1 MGEPTAPGAGAVA
14 ELLVVGASHRSADS
28 ALRDRLFVREA
39 DVAPFLAGL
48 RDAGMRQALVLSTCD
63 RVEVHAAD
71 PAPDRAAAAIAAA
84 FAARGGVTP
93 AELGPALR
101 RHDGMAALRH
111 VFEVASSLDSVVVG
125 EPQVLGQLKEAHRT
139 ARAAGVVG
147 SELEG
152 AMQAAYACAKRV
164 RSETAIA
171 IGPVSLAATAVQV
184 ARDLHG
190 NLGAAQALL
199 IGGGDVGALLVDQ
212 FRLAGLT
219 HLTVAAPSAARAAI
233 AARRHGSA
241 AVTFDQLAEAL
252 ADADIVVAAAGLGR
266 WLLDRTT
273 VERAL
278 RTRRQRPIFL
288 IDAGLPGDIEPAVDA
303 LENAFRYDLDDL
315 DRVARASRAGRA
327 EAAAAG
333 ARIVDECVALWSDDR
348 AARAAVPLL
357 TALRGHFEAARHE
370 VLARAG
376 EADAAEATR
385 LLVNRL
391 LHEPYA
397 GLRAAASSGMDPA
410 ALAALVKRLYP
421 LGAAEA
427 DDDGESD
434 R

>member
-28 ALRDRLFVREA
+28 ALRDRLFVREG
-39 DVAPFLAGL
+39 DVASFLAGL

-71 PAPDRAAAAIAAA
+71 PVPYRAAAAIAAA
-84 FAARGGVTP
+84 LAMQGGVAP
-93 AELGPALR
+93 VELEPALR
-101 RHDGMAALRH
+101 RRDGAAALRH
-111 VFEVASSLDSVVVG
+111 VFEVAASLDSVVVG
-125 EPQVLGQLKEAHRT
+125 EPQVLGQLKDDHRI
-139 ARAAGVVG
+139 ARAAGIVG

-152 AMQAAYACAKRV
+152 AMQAAYACSKRV

-171 IGPVSLAATAVQV
+171 IGPVSLAATAVQA

-190 NLGAAQALL
+190 DLGAAYALL
-199 IGGGDVGALLVDQ
+199 VGGGDVGALLIDQ
-212 FRLAGLT
+212 FRLAGLAP
-219 HLTVAAPSAARAAI
+219 LTVSAPSAARAAI
-233 AARRHGSA
+233 AARRHASA
-241 AVTFDQLAEAL
+241 AVTFDQLAAAL
-252 ADADIVVAAAGLGR
+252 AEADIVVEAAGLGR
-266 WLLDRTT
+266 CLVDRAM

-288 IDAGLPGDIEPAVDA
+288 IDAGLHGDIEPAVDT

-315 DRVARASRAGRA
+315 DRLARARRAGRA

-333 ARIVDECVALWSDDR
+333 ARIADECVALWSDGR
-348 AARAAVPLL
+348 AARVAVPLL
-357 TALRGHFEAARHE
+357 TALRGHFEAARRE

-376 EADAAEATR
+376 QADAAEKTR

-397 GLRAAASSGMDPA
+397 ELRAAAASGMDPV

>member
-1 MGEPTAPGAGAVA
+1 MA

-28 ALRDRLFVREA
+28 ALRDRLFVREG
-39 DVAPFLAGL
+39 DVAGFLADL
-48 RDAGMRQALVLSTCD
+48 RARGVRQALVLSTCD
-63 RVEVHAAD
+63 RVEVHAGD
-71 PAPDRAAAAIAAA
+71 PAPDRAAGAIAAA
-84 FAARGGVTP
+84 LAAHGGV
-93 AELGPALR
+93 ADGELAPALR
-101 RHDGMAALRH
+101 RLDGVDALRH

-125 EPQVLGQLKEAHRT
+125 EPQVLGQLKEAHRL
-139 ARAAGVVG
+139 ARAAGIVG

-152 AMQAAYACAKRV
+152 ALQAAYACAKRV

-190 NLGAAQALL
+190 DLASARALL

-212 FRLAGLT
+212 FRLAGIGQ
-219 HLTVAAPSAARAAI
+219 LTVAAPSAARAAI

-241 AVTFDQLAEAL
+241 AVTFDQLGAAL
-252 ADADIVVAAAGLGR
+252 ADADIVVAAAGTGR
-266 WLLDRTT
+266 WLVDRAA

-278 RTRRQRPIFL
+278 RQRHQRPIFL
-288 IDAGLPGDIEPAVDA
+288 IDAGLPGDIEPAVDS

-333 ARIVDECVALWSDDR
+333 ARIVDECIDLWSDDR

-357 TALRGHFEAARHE
+357 AALRGHFEAARRD

-376 EADAAEATR
+376 QADAAEATR

-397 GLRAAASSGMDPA
+397 GLRAAAASGMEPEAMA
-410 ALAALVKRLYP
+410 AMVKRLFP
-421 LGAAEA
+421 LDAADA
-427 DDDGESD
+427 DDDGENG